1 MASVTAEFVDAG
13 FLNIVGGCCGTTP
26 DHIRAIADKV
36 KEQRPRKFPEVQRRT
51 NLSGLEPV
59 SIGPSALFVNVGE
72 RTNVTGS
79 RRFARLIKDDDY
91 ETALEVARDQVQ
103 GGAQIIDVNMDEGLL
118 DSLAAMPHFL
128 NLMASEPEIAR
139 IPVMVDSSN
148 WDVIEAGLKTLQ
160 GKGVVNS
167 ISLKDGEDIFRERA
181 QKVRKLGAAAVVMAF
196 DEEGQADTPE
206 RRLEVCQRAYKI
218 LVDEE
223 GVPPED
229 IIFDCNVF
237 AVATG
242 IEEHE
247 RYAIWFI
254 EAVRKI
260 KETCPHALTSG
271 GISNVSFSFRGSP
284 EVREAMHTAFL
295 LSLIHI

>member
-1 MASVTAEFVDAG
+1 M
-13 FLNIVGGCCGTTP
+13 
-26 DHIRAIADKV
+26 
-36 KEQRPRKFPEVQRRT
+36 
-51 NLSGLEPV
+51 
-59 SIGPSALFVNVGE
+59 GE

-167 ISLKDGEDIFRERA
+167 ISLKEARIYLEN
-181 QKVRKLGAAAVVMAF
+181 VP
-196 DEEGQADTPE
+196 EGT
-206 RRLEVCQRAYKI
+206 
-218 LVDEE
+218 
-223 GVPPED
+223 
-229 IIFDCNVF
+229 
-237 AVATG
+237 
-242 IEEHE
+242 
-247 RYAIWFI
+247 
-254 EAVRKI
+254 
-260 KETCPHALTSG
+260 
-271 GISNVSFSFRGSP
+271 
-284 EVREAMHTAFL
+284 
-295 LSLIHI
+295 